1 MGRRIHKGQRK
12 PTAYLQHVGE
22 CFDETQEYVRLD
34 GWRGYAKPKYSV
46 HCEPDTGGWDD
57 SPYPNATQNLKAKLS
72 ELKAKK
78 IPTKVVT
85 LETSNVFCVNHFIIV
100 PPKFSTN
107 MITKHDLEYVGHEC
121 MADYFESIALQIEQN
136 ELSTAND
143 MKYKLS
149 RQQLRDFE
157 DFISEAY
164 YYESY
169 DNTFH

>member
-1 MGRRIHKGQRK
+1 
-12 PTAYLQHVGE
+12 
-22 CFDETQEYVRLD
+22 
-34 GWRGYAKPKYSV
+34 
-46 HCEPDTGGWDD
+46 
-57 SPYPNATQNLKAKLS
+57 
-72 ELKAKK
+72 
-78 IPTKVVT
+78 
-85 LETSNVFCVNHFIIV
+85 
-100 PPKFSTN
+100 
-107 MITKHDLEYVGHEC
+107 MITKHDLEYVGHES

>member
-1 MGRRIHKGQRK
+1 
-12 PTAYLQHVGE
+12 
-22 CFDETQEYVRLD
+22 
-34 GWRGYAKPKYSV
+34 
-46 HCEPDTGGWDD
+46 
-57 SPYPNATQNLKAKLS
+57 
-72 ELKAKK
+72 
-78 IPTKVVT
+78 
-85 LETSNVFCVNHFIIV
+85 
-100 PPKFSTN
+100 

-121 MADYFESIALQIEQN
+121 MADYYEAIALQIEQN

-149 RQQLRDFE
+149 RQQLSDFE